1 MVKGGYKREVKVVRG
16 ESNRNGHRGHP
27 VNIMGSS
34 LIILVMNS
42 NSVNKLHKVVGV
54 S

>member
-1 MVKGGYKREVKVVRG
+1 LMKNRV
-16 ESNRNGHRGHP
+16 ESSRNVHRGHQ
-27 VNIMGSS
+27 VKITGSD